1 MVASA
6 ALPVVLGVNLDN
18 LLAEYIDDVTV
29 YGPEDERGD
38 LRDVNSDV
46 FPQDEFSLPRVLPF

>member
-1 MVASA
+1 MSIDA
-6 ALPVVLGVNLDN
+6 
-18 LLAEYIDDVTV
+18 LLAEYIDNVTV

-46 FPQDEFSLPRVLPF
+46 FPRDEFSLPRVLPF